1 MEEISDLMRKNHY
14 RIEQLLK
21 EFKTIYEKN
30 PKLIF
35 SSFDK
40 FKWELEKHLFIEEKA
55 IFIFYSP
62 KDSEDFDTI
71 PNLVQEHRKMLEL
84 LNKIENNLKDKNVD
98 ISELLKLLIK
108 HRNFEDGTLYP
119 KLDRELEDSKKKII
133 IERLTENFP
142 IGGKKWKNYL
152 I

>member
-84 LNKIENNLKDKNVD
+84 LNKIENNLKSKNVD

-142 IGGKKWKNYL
+142 KEVKNGK
-152 I
+152 IT

>member
-30 PKLIF
+30 PKLRF

-62 KDSEDFDTI
+62 KDAEDFDTI

-84 LNKIENNLKDKNVD
+84 LNKIENNLKSKNVD

-142 IGGKKWKNYL
+142 KEVKNGK
-152 I
+152 IT

>member
-1 MEEISDLMRKNHY
+1 MEEIPDLMKKNHY

-62 KDSEDFDTI
+62 KDAEDFDTI

-84 LNKIENNLKDKNVD
+84 LNKIENNLKSKNVD

-142 IGGKKWKNYL
+142 KEVKNGK
-152 I
+152 IT